1 MVFGS
6 VAKVWDVII
15 GVTPVTLCSIVGDS
29 QMVKSRKKNEYPYDD
44 DRNSAVGM
52 LKTSRKK
59 LRKSGNQKEFTHY
72 DFS

>member
-59 LRKSGNQKEFTHY
+59 IKKIW
-72 DFS
+72 

>member
-44 DRNSAVGM
+44 DGNSAVGM
-52 LKTSRKK
+52 LKT
-59 LRKSGNQKEFTHY
+59 
-72 DFS
+72 